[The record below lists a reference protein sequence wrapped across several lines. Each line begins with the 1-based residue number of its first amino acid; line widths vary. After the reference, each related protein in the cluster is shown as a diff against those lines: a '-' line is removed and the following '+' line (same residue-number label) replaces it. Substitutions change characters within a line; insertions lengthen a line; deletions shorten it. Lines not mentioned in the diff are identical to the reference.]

1 MRNAATPI
9 TLIVIGVL
17 GLIWYF
23 GWLPDVDAV
32 TSIALV
38 SVCVA
43 ILAMDGITKSS
54 VVLGPTLI
62 AVGIAWWLHDQ
73 YRMRWTLLISV
84 LLILIGALML
94 RARQPR
100 IPEKGGKSDG
110 GGFSARPRGAAQ
122 CRARREKWRCRDRN
136 ASIRRERTRAAKRPR
151 RRRRIHPSRTEPP
164 GDASVSA

>member
-9 TLIVIGVL
+9 TLIIIGIV

-23 GWLPDVDAV
+23 GWLPDVDSV

-38 SVCVA
+38 GGGVA

-84 LLILIGALML
+84 LLIVIGALML
-94 RARQPR
+94 LARHPR
-100 IPEKGGKSDG
+100 IPEKRGKSK
-110 GGFSARPRGAAQ
+110 A
-122 CRARREKWRCRDRN
+122 
-136 ASIRRERTRAAKRPR
+136 
-151 RRRRIHPSRTEPP
+151 
-164 GDASVSA
+164 GDPTP

>member
-9 TLIVIGVL
+9 TLIVIGIL

-38 SVCVA
+38 AGGVA

-54 VVLGPTLI
+54 VVLGPALI

-94 RARQPR
+94 LARHPR
-100 IPEKGGKSDG
+100 IPEKRGKSD
-110 GGFSARPRGAAQ
+110 RPH
-122 CRARREKWRCRDRN
+122 
-136 ASIRRERTRAAKRPR
+136 STP
-151 RRRRIHPSRTEPP
+151 
-164 GDASVSA
+164 

>member
-9 TLIVIGVL
+9 TLIIIGVL

-23 GWLPDVDAV
+23 GWLPDVDSV
-32 TSIALV
+32 TSVALIAGG
-38 SVCVA
+38 VA

-62 AVGIAWWLHDQ
+62 GVGIAWWLHDQ

-94 RARQPR
+94 LARHPR
-100 IPEKGGKSDG
+100 IPEKRGKSD
-110 GGFSARPRGAAQ
+110 
-122 CRARREKWRCRDRN
+122 
-136 ASIRRERTRAAKRPR
+136 
-151 RRRRIHPSRTEPP
+151 P
-164 GDASVSA
+164 G

>member
-9 TLIVIGVL
+9 TLIIIGIV

-23 GWLPDVDAV
+23 GWLPDVDSV

-38 SVCVA
+38 GGGVA

-84 LLILIGALML
+84 LLIVIGALML
-94 RARQPR
+94 LARHPR
-100 IPEKGGKSDG
+100 IPEKRGKS
-110 GGFSARPRGAAQ
+110 
-122 CRARREKWRCRDRN
+122 RA
-136 ASIRRERTRAAKRPR
+136 
-151 RRRRIHPSRTEPP
+151 
-164 GDASVSA
+164 GDPTP